1 MTNFV
6 EDWVHSEAFTLI
18 LVRIFKN
25 FVSDYEIVRSSKYIQ
40 QIANWLRVT
49 VSMVR
54 YRVFWIIEVSG

>member
-6 EDWVHSEAFTLI
+6 EDWVHSEALTLI